1 MKVKFVYGVIPVL
14 LIHAPL
20 LVPERFAAMNYALFV
35 AFKNSYSLEDIPLV
49 QHELQHTKQFF
60 RLPVLHPLLYALS
73 KQYRYK
79 SELEAYALQI
89 RSYPIYQQPRL
100 CAVFANSLYKNYN
113 LQGYKTLEQILV
125 DLKKAVAYG

>member
-1 MKVKFVYGVIPVL
+1 MKVKVVYKVLPVL
-14 LIHAPL
+14 LVQSSL
-20 LVPERFAAMNYALFV
+20 LVPRKFDAQCYGPLI
-35 AFKNSYSLEDIPLV
+35 AFKNKHSFNDTALV
-49 QHELQHTKQFF
+49 QHELEHSKQSY
-60 RLPVLHPLLYALS
+60 RLPVLHFLLYMLS

-125 DLKKAVAYG
+125 DLNKAVAYG